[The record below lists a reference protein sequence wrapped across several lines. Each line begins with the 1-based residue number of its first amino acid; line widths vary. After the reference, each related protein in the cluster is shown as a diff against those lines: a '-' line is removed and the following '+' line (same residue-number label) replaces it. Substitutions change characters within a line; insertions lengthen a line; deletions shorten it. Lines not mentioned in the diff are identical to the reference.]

1 MAGTWWVMGVTP
13 ACMRNSS
20 YLRSLPFIV
29 GTSQKC
35 FSGGGGVWQNLQ
47 ASEQTDARK
56 DEREG

>member
-1 MAGTWWVMGVTP
+1 MMGVSHP
-13 ACMRNSS
+13 SL
-20 YLRSLPFIV
+20 YEKQQLRSLPFTV

-35 FSGGGGVWQNLQ
+35 FSGGGGVWQRLQ